1 LATGNTSFLNSILKN
16 IKKQM
21 RNNMQAQTKIFYLVG
36 ASGAGKD
43 TMLNAYKQ
51 QAISQKEKI
60 IIAHRY
66 ITRANTATAHGENFI
81 SLSNEEFIFRKNNQL
96 FALNWQANNCCYGV
110 GIEID
115 AWLKKG
121 LSIIV
126 NGSRSY
132 LLEAQKKYP
141 ENMVTIMVDVSE
153 DILRQRLL
161 KRQRESI
168 EEIDARIHRHR
179 QLKNTI
185 NVDEEI
191 KNLTS
196 VSDAVDNLSTIINK
210 YHNKSIESA

>member
-1 LATGNTSFLNSILKN
+1 MK
-16 IKKQM
+16 
-21 RNNMQAQTKIFYLVG
+21 AQTKIFYLVG

-51 QAISQKEKI
+51 RAISQQEKI

-66 ITRANTATAHGENFI
+66 ITRIHTDATQDENFI

-115 AWLKKG
+115 AWLNSG

-132 LLEAQKKYP
+132 LPAGQKKYP
-141 ENMVTIMVDVSE
+141 KSLVTVMVDVSE
-153 DILRQRLL
+153 NILRQRLL
-161 KRQRESI
+161 KRQRESLQ
-168 EEIDARIHRHR
+168 EIDARINRHR

-185 NVDEEI
+185 DVDEVI
-191 KNLTS
+191 KNSTS
-196 VSDAVDNLSTIINK
+196 VSDAVDSLSGIIKK
-210 YHNKSIESA
+210 YHRKSIESI

>member
-1 LATGNTSFLNSILKN
+1 MK
-16 IKKQM
+16 
-21 RNNMQAQTKIFYLVG
+21 AQTKIFYLVG

-66 ITRANTATAHGENFI
+66 ITRTHTEATQGENFI

-110 GIEID
+110 GVEID
-115 AWLKKG
+115 TWLKNG

-141 ENMVTIMVDVSE
+141 ENLVTIMVDVSE
-153 DILRQRLL
+153 SILRQRLL
-161 KRQRESI
+161 KRQRESL

-179 QLKNTI
+179 QLKNTCK
-185 NVDEEI
+185 VDEEI
-191 KNLTS
+191 TNSTS
-196 VSDAVDNLSTIINK
+196 VSDAVDNLSNIIKK
-210 YHNKSIESA
+210 YHSKSIKSV

>member
-1 LATGNTSFLNSILKN
+1 
-16 IKKQM
+16 M
-21 RNNMQAQTKIFYLVG
+21 RNNMQTKTKIFYLVG

-66 ITRANTATAHGENFI
+66 ITRANTTATHGENFI

-115 AWLKKG
+115 KWLESG

-132 LLEAQKKYP
+132 LVEAQKKYP
-141 ENMVTIMVDVSE
+141 ENLVTIMVDVSE

-161 KRQRESI
+161 KRQRESL
-168 EEIDARIHRHR
+168 EEIDARIYRHR

-196 VSDAVDNLSTIINK
+196 VSDAVDNLSEIINK
-210 YHNKSIESA
+210 YHNKSIEPI